1 MYDIDFLNRL
11 SRTLCE
17 AVNEQDRRVAEETL
31 SKLIDSNQCLQHCL
45 LLLESGEQP
54 YAQVV
59 ASGALKRLLNKK
71 VNLSLQ
77 DRLELSRYLLK
88 YLVARPSLPLYIQNP
103 LCKLYAYLTK
113 IGWLEKDQTETFH
126 FQVPITQILG
136 LAKEPTAEGSIGL
149 KLLNSLVEE
158 MNLEEGFDSVSKQR
172 KISGSFRDSRL
183 LDIFIVSL
191 DILKQAIDV
200 KPLNE
205 SMLSYITLALD
216 LSFACTNFD
225 FAGIVNDET
234 LDEGTNVQIPTKW
247 RPVLVE
253 KQVVN
258 MFFDLYFILPQQIVS
273 KAFLTLVQLV
283 SIRRLLFD
291 GVDRLKFLD
300 SFIRG
305 LKRVLESAP
314 KLSYPDNFHQFCR
327 ILSRLKANYQVS
339 ELVKCGDQFSNLL
352 ELLTVFT
359 QQSLQMSH
367 LFTQSSIFYLM
378 SFWSRM
384 AGSLTYARIDVDLIS
399 AAIPKVCSAFIRS
412 RVLLCESVVRGNIED
427 PLDDMGS
434 VKQLMELFTVISRN
448 DYKTTVEELVR
459 NFEESL
465 AVLFRQGVSNQ
476 DQLIARKQLI
486 WLITMMAAGINGKG
500 SASYGD
506 SDEDIYDGEVVF
518 RVWKTMQMTDQRLER
533 QQPGAVDIQLE
544 FAYIYLMDEFRRAC
558 ITDQVQRENKV
569 YEKLAPLGI
578 NDEAG
583 VLRFFA
589 QKLITNLKF
598 WGKDERILN
607 STLSLLNDLTAGY
620 SNVRRLLKTQEIQL
634 LLRNHAVFDFVAV
647 NEDISIMRSRTN
659 FYASLMRLVNIEL
672 EEEPAF
678 FDEFMAPIT
687 VKFKEICSIF
697 QNGNISS
704 SVNEPQIRMAVI
716 GFMRDLRGIAS
727 SCTRKTFYL
736 NFLLWCFS
744 NGNSNVSNL
753 FTVMQES
760 IKIWIDNADVT
771 TPILKLLAELVM
783 NRQSR
788 LQYDMQTCMAVVLFK
803 NIAKVVCEYGT
814 RLLSLPPV
822 PKEHHYK
829 QRIKNTGVVCQIIKN
844 VLSGNYLP
852 FGVFYI
858 YGDTCMT
865 DTLDITFKLFYR
877 LQEENFLVYPKL
889 TQAVY
894 GFLDIVTKDC
904 TAYISKMEESYFI
917 AIFRAIHRGIC
928 SDMSTTNNYLS
939 TNSSSFYSSSPFSNN
954 SFADTTAISTS
965 CSILD
970 QVITYVFEQLTQQ
983 PGAVNMVQLCREPEG
998 DRWRTAFEKQ
1008 PNVLY
1013 EMLVSILS
1021 QILFEEVK
1029 CQWSMSRPLLGLI
1042 ILTRESGR
1050 FDECKREFLR
1060 QQPESC
1066 QLELDKAFTRLMD
1079 GIAKNVTLK
1088 NKDNFTQNLSTFRK
1102 EVDIILRGGS
1112 ISTDIPVTSI
1122 GSEQEYTDN
1131 MTD

>member
-71 VNLSLQ
+71 V
-77 DRLELSRYLLK
+77 SRYLLK
-88 YLVARPSLPLYIQNP
+88 YLVDRPSLPLYIQNP

-113 IGWLEKDQTETFH
+113 IGLLEKDQTGTFH
-126 FQVPITQILG
+126 FQMPIDQILT
-136 LAKEPTAEGSIGL
+136 LAKEPTAEGTIGL

-158 MNLEEGFDSVSKQR
+158 MNLEEGFESVSKQR
-172 KISGSFRDSRL
+172 KISGSFRDTRL

-191 DILKQAIDV
+191 DILKQAPEA
-200 KPLNE
+200 KTLND

-216 LSFACTNFD
+216 LSFACTNYD
-225 FAGIVNDET
+225 FSGIVNDET
-234 LDEGTNVQIPTKW
+234 LDEGNNVQIPTKW

-253 KQVVN
+253 KQVVT
-258 MFFDLYFILPQQIVS
+258 MFFDLYFVLPEQIIS

-300 SFIRG
+300 SFICG
-305 LKRVLESAP
+305 LKRVLESP
-314 KLSYPDNFHQFCR
+314 QKLSYPDNFHQFCR

-339 ELVKCGDQFSNLL
+339 ELVKCGDQFNNLL
-352 ELLTVFT
+352 ELLTIFT

-384 AGSLTYARIDVDLIS
+384 AGSLTYARVDVDLIS

-412 RVLLCESVVRGNIED
+412 RVLLSENVVRGNIED
-427 PLDDMGS
+427 PLEDLGS
-434 VKQLMELFTVISRN
+434 VKQLMELFTVISRS
-448 DYKTTVEELVR
+448 DYKTSVEELVR

-465 AVLFRQGVSNQ
+465 GVLFRQGVSNQ

-486 WLITMMAAGINGKG
+486 WLITMMAAGLNGKG
-500 SASYGD
+500 SAGYGD
-506 SDEDIYDGEVVF
+506 DEDVYDGEVVF
-518 RVWKTMQMTDQRLER
+518 RVWKTMQMTDQRLES

-544 FAYIYLMDEFRRAC
+544 FAYIYLMDEFRRTC
-558 ITDQVQRENKV
+558 ITDQAVRESKL

-578 NDEAG
+578 NDEVG
-583 VLRFFA
+583 VLR
-589 QKLITNLKF
+589 ITNLKF

-607 STLSLLNDLTAGY
+607 STLALLNDLTAGY
-620 SNVRRLLKTQEIQL
+620 SNIRRLLKTQEIQL
-634 LLRNHAVFDFVAV
+634 LLRNHAVFDFVAT

-659 FYASLMRLVNIEL
+659 FYSSLMRLVNIEL

-687 VKFKEICSIF
+687 VKFKEISAIF

-704 SVNEPQIRMAVI
+704 SVNETQIRMAVI
-716 GFMRDLRGIAS
+716 GFMRDLRGISA
-727 SCTRKTFYL
+727 SCTRKQFYL

-744 NGNSNVSNL
+744 NGDSNVSNL
-753 FTVMQES
+753 FSVMQES
-760 IKIWIDNADVT
+760 IKLWIDNADVV

-788 LQYDMQTCMAVVLFK
+788 LQYDMQSCMAVVLFR
-803 NIAKVVCEYGT
+803 NIAKVICEYGT

-829 QRIKNTGVVCQIIKN
+829 QRIKNTGVCCQIIKN
-844 VLSGNYLP
+844 VLAGNYLP

-865 DTLDITFKLFYR
+865 DTLDITFKLFYK

-904 TAYISKMEESYFI
+904 TAYISKMEEIYFI
-917 AIFRAIHRGIC
+917 AIFRAIHR
-928 SDMSTTNNYLS
+928 
-939 TNSSSFYSSSPFSNN
+939 
-954 SFADTTAISTS
+954 DTTAISTS

-983 PGAVNMVQLCREPEG
+983 PGTTSMIQLYREPEG

-1060 QQPESC
+1060 QQPENY
-1066 QLELDKAFTRLMD
+1066 QMELDKVKE
-1079 GIAKNVTLK
+1079 GI
-1088 NKDNFTQNLSTFRK
+1088 
-1102 EVDIILRGGS
+1102 
-1112 ISTDIPVTSI
+1112 
-1122 GSEQEYTDN
+1122 
-1131 MTD
+1131 